1 MSTVS
6 SLKIIRDEHNAVG
19 AMLRSLRILVDDG
32 PGEHPARFFET
43 VRGMLFYMDEFP
55 ERRHHRNES
64 ELLFPMLLR
73 VAPELRPAIERL
85 EVDHHAGERR
95 VRELQHLLV
104 SWEFVGESRR
114 NAFVVALQDY
124 VRFYL
129 QPMHKE

>member
-1 MSTVS
+1 
-6 SLKIIRDEHNAVG
+6 
-19 AMLRSLRILVDDG
+19 
-32 PGEHPARFFET
+32 
-43 VRGMLFYMDEFP
+43 
-55 ERRHHRNES
+55 
-64 ELLFPMLLR
+64 MLLR

-129 QPMHKE
+129 QHMHVEETQLLPTAADRLTIADREELGEAFEAARDPLAGGQRDAVYERLFNRIVAEAPAPIGQARD